1 MLHDYVMLYYM
12 ARGESGRIVLEIDPS
27 QKDNLY
33 SALTKDGLTLK
44 DWFLRQAA
52 QYLRDRAQMPLFDVS
67 VASEE
72 LTPYKVKFKPA
83 TVPPV
88 KAKNSR
94 TEPKSKSKSKSK

>member
-1 MLHDYVMLYYM
+1 M

-27 QKDNLY
+27 QKNDLY

-52 QYLRDRAQMPLFDVS
+52 QYLRDRSQMPLFSSS
-67 VASEE
+67 VVADESKAYE
-72 LTPYKVKFKPA
+72 VKSQLA
-83 TVPPV
+83 VVPPV

-94 TEPKSKSKSKSK
+94 ARPKSK